1 MHGLA
6 TGCCVNARFWEPFFQ
21 KTCETSLKLHPM
33 RALEPRFDL
42 SANGNVLLNR
52 IPKLPNNLTPGQQR
66 AFTHRS
72 DQAEWASM
80 EEHHVFRVLS
90 QAAGRKVEEREGD
103 RVMGC
108 RFVRDWRKADGVNLE
123 DLNKEQRKV
132 YAWTGGRL
140 WKAKFCL
147 AAQGHQGPDL
157 LLKVESG
164 KLNSPTVQ

>member
-1 MHGLA
+1 MRDIIYVD
-6 TGCCVNARFWEPFFQ
+6 CVRGIHQDADACACADTRTNQLVRIRF
-21 KTCETSLKLHPM
+21 
-33 RALEPRFDL
+33 
-42 SANGNVLLNR
+42 
-52 IPKLPNNLTPGQQR
+52 
-66 AFTHRS
+66 
-72 DQAEWASM
+72 
-80 EEHHVFRVLS
+80 S
-90 QAAGRKVEEREGD
+90 Q
-103 RVMGC
+103 
-108 RFVRDWRKADGVNLE
+108 LE